1 MDGARAF
8 GVNRVYITREL
19 MVLNHKNKLYDFSS
33 GFQYIQYHK
42 ISVSNNLDKL
52 HIIFKKKR
60 SEHDFLVA

>member
-52 HIIFKKKR
+52 HIILKKNDQ
-60 SEHDFLVA
+60 SMIFL